1 MKKLILIL
9 CAASALAQVRDTY
22 PRTPPTLTV
31 AAMTALSSPPTNM
44 RVTVSDG
51 ANSTD
56 CTTGGG
62 STVVDC
68 RYTGSAWTVAPG
80 GSGGSSSKGLLWAF
94 WETSGMAQA
103 LTRYV
108 TIGSNSGHTS
118 ESSRQQNLPHAGTV
132 KNLHIRTITNVG
144 GTAQTFIATVRKNGA
159 DTAITCTINTGSNTC
174 TDLVNSVSFAQ
185 SDLFSVKYV
194 TSATE
199 TNVLYP
205 SFTLTLE

>member
-1 MKKLILIL
+1 MKKLLL
-9 CAASALAQVRDTY
+9 FFAAFAAFAQVRDTY
-22 PRTPPTLTV
+22 PRTPSTLTV

-62 STVVDC
+62 STVVEC
-68 RYTGSAWTVAPG
+68 RYSGSAWAVAPG
-80 GSGGSSSKGLLWAF
+80 GSGGSSTPAVLWAF

-108 TIGSNSGHTS
+108 TIGSDSGHAT
-118 ESSRQQNLPHAGTV
+118 ESSRQQNLPRAGTV
-132 KNLHIRTITNVG
+132 SKLYIRTITNVG

-159 DTAITCTINTGSNTC
+159 DTPITCTINTGSNTC
-174 TDLVNSVSFAQ
+174 NDTSNSVSFAAG
-185 SDLFSVKYV
+185 DLFSVKYV

-199 TNVLYP
+199 TAVLYP
-205 SFTLTLE
+205 SFTLSFE